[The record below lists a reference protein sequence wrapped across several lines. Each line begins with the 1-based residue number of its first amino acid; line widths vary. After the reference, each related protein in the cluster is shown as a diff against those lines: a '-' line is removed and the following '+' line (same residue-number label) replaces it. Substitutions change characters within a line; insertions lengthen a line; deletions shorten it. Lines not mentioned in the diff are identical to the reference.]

1 MEKENKLKIR
11 LIELENNK
19 DLHWKKYGAKMC
31 AFPMLVEEDVRNIC
45 CGLSSSVL
53 LMSTEINFSGNYQI
67 KQANTYIYE
76 HLRPSYFDEDDL
88 EFIVELCDKYE
99 DLVRVRFQ
107 SRHNSQKNYIA
118 TVQFDDKQDQPIQGW
133 FCTCASGSRT
143 VGCCA
148 HITALLWHLGVM
160 RGEID
165 TALHPL
171 SAARLLGFVDDS
183 IFNSGTDESDDD
195 INGDIDFDD

>member
-19 DLHWKKYGAKMC
+19 NLHWKKYGAKMC
-31 AFPMLVEEDVRNIC
+31 AFPLLVEEDVRNIC

-53 LMSTEINFSGNYQI
+53 LMSTEINFSDNYQI

-76 HLRPSYFDEDDL
+76 YLRPSYFDEDDL

-133 FCTCASGSRT
+133 FCTCASESRT

-148 HITALLWHLGVM
+148 HITALL
-160 RGEID
+160 
-165 TALHPL
+165 
-171 SAARLLGFVDDS
+171 
-183 IFNSGTDESDDD
+183 
-195 INGDIDFDD
+195 

>member
-19 DLHWKKYGAKMC
+19 NLHWKKYDAKMC
-31 AFPMLVEEDVRNIC
+31 VFPTLLEEDVRNIC
-45 CGLSSSVL
+45 CGLSSSIL
-53 LMSTEINFSGNYQI
+53 LMSTEINFSGNYQT
-67 KQANTYIYE
+67 KHANTYIYE
-76 HLRPSYFDEDDL
+76 HLRPSYFDGDNL

-99 DLVRVRFQ
+99 DLVRVRFH
-107 SRHNSQKNYIA
+107 SRHNSQKSYIA
-118 TVQFDDKQDQPIQGW
+118 TVQFDGKEDQAIQEW

-143 VGCCA
+143 VACCA
-148 HITALLWHLGVM
+148 HITALLCHLGVM
-160 RGEID
+160 QGEID
-165 TALHPL
+165 TAFHPL

-183 IFNSGTDESDDD
+183 ISNSDTDEPDDD